1 MCFERRKLLQ
11 DRREGDTE
19 LRKLVRRIVEVLML
33 SWNKSFRQKG
43 RKMYFF
49 NDGRRYAEMED
60 AEVERLWRN
69 GGGSRH
75 SILLEDIDRF
85 SIGVVR
91 TVPLERVR

>member
-11 DRREGDTE
+11 DRREYDTE
-19 LRKLVRRIVEVLML
+19 LRYLVRRIVEVLML
-33 SWNKSFRQKG
+33 SWNKSLRQKG
-43 RKMYFF
+43 RKMYFVK
-49 NDGRRYAEMED
+49 DGCRYAEMED

-69 GGGSRH
+69 SQRSRN

-85 SIGVVR
+85 SNGVVR